1 MCRLVIGTPCPDCV
15 ATMTAL
21 KLDLGVIT
29 HNDFFAGGAWMK
41 DGCRSGRPFESEAG
55 RRGMVS
61 LPERRLRLEA
71 MTGGKDR
78 CRCC

>member
-1 MCRLVIGTPCPDCV
+1 
-15 ATMTAL
+15 
-21 KLDLGVIT
+21 
-29 HNDFFAGGAWMK
+29 MK